1 MKHSLMLI
9 ALILSVGLKAQP
21 AASHPCAMDTLY
33 RSFDFWI
40 GDWDV
45 FDLNGQKAGESRI
58 ELILDSCIILENWTG
73 AGGNYT
79 GKSFNT
85 YNSYTR
91 QWQQTWVDNSGGTTE
106 FLNGRAE
113 KGKIIFYADA
123 VSDNTGKN
131 FKRRLTFIKIDNNKV
146 RQLGERSDD
155 DGISYTTEYDL
166 EYRRRK

>member
-1 MKHSLMLI
+1 MKHSLILI

-21 AASHPCAMDTLY
+21 AAPHPCAMDTLY

-45 FDLNGQKAGESRI
+45 FDLKGQKAGESKVD
-58 ELILDSCIILENWTG
+58 LILDSCIILENWTG
-73 AGGNYT
+73 AGGGYT

-85 YNSYTR
+85 YNSYTK

-106 FLNGRAE
+106 FLNGKAE
-113 KGKIIFYADA
+113 KNKIIFYADA

-131 FKRRLTFIKIDNNKV
+131 FKRRLTFFKLNNDKV

-155 DGISYTTEYDL
+155 GGANYVIEYDL
-166 EYRRRK
+166 EYRRKK